1 MGSIHL
7 LQIGDVSPHLYTP
20 IAHGIQNHLGITI
33 HHHEAKALPEKSY
46 DITRGQY
53 HATRLLECVESYP
66 IPPQDLIL
74 GITSVDLFIPIL
86 TFVFGEARLNKPS
99 AILSL
104 HRLTP
109 QFYGL
114 PQNNALTIQRAT
126 IEAIHE
132 LGHTLGL
139 LHCNQYPCAM
149 HASRTADDIDLK
161 TPHFCPDCAHHLHK
175 KYFSTDIFIKKDAL

>member
-1 MGSIHL
+1 MNRVHLIPLGNIPEHTYTHIAQSIEK
-7 LQIGDVSPHLYTP
+7 G
-20 IAHGIQNHLGITI
+20 LGISV
-33 HHHEAKALPEKSY
+33 ECLLPTSIPETTY

-53 HATRLLECVESYP
+53 HATHLLEHIESYQFP
-66 IPPQDLIL
+66 CQDYAL
-74 GITSVDLFIPIL
+74 GLTQVDLFIPIL

-104 HRLTP
+104 CRLTP

-114 PQNNALTIQRAT
+114 PQNEDLTTRRTT
-126 IEAIHE
+126 IEALHE
-132 LGHTLGL
+132 LGHTFGL

-161 TPHFCPDCAHHLHK
+161 SSSFCTTCANHLYHCNL
-175 KYFSTDIFIKKDAL
+175 SPQICT

>member
-7 LQIGDVSPHLYTP
+7 LQIGNVPTHLCTP
-20 IAHGIQNHLGITI
+20 IAQGIQNYMGVPIQ
-33 HHHEAKALPEKSY
+33 HHVIPELPEKTY

-74 GITSVDLFIPIL
+74 GLTQVDLFIPIL
-86 TFVFGEARLNKPS
+86 TFVFGEARLNKPG

-114 PQNNALTIQRAT
+114 PQNDALTIQRAT

-132 LGHTLGL
+132 LGHNLGL

-161 TPHFCPDCAHHLHK
+161 NPRFCPDCAHHIHTK
-175 KYFSTDIFIKKDAL
+175 NIFPQICT